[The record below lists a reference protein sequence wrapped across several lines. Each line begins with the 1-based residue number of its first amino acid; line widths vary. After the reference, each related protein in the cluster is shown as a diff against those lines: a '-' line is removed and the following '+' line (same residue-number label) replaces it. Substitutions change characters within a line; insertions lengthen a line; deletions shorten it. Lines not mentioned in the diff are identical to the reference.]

1 MSRVQK
7 FALPAPEH
15 DEHRS
20 PDSLDVREPD
30 ARKRPRWIRPVGIA
44 AAVFGVATIVS
55 GAAALFG
62 PQQVKAAAGAIVSFV
77 LWFNFLAGF
86 AYLVGAHALYFG
98 RRWAL
103 GTAVAIAVA
112 TALVAMAFV
121 VYTAAGGAFSWR
133 TPGALLLRV
142 GFWAAIAWGLWP
154 KRTAANG
161 RHA

>member
-1 MSRVQK
+1 MPMSPRSDNAGDASRGSRA
-7 FALPAPEH
+7 ALK
-15 DEHRS
+15 
-20 PDSLDVREPD
+20 PD
-30 ARKRPRWIRPVGIA
+30 ARGKPRWIRPVGIA

-62 PQQVKAAAGAIVSFV
+62 PQEVKAAAGAIVSFV

-86 AYLVGAHALYFG
+86 AYLVGGHALYFE

-103 GTAVAIAVA
+103 GTAIAIAIA

-121 VYTAAGGAFSWR
+121 VYTTAGGAFSWR

-154 KRTAANG
+154 RRTASEG